1 MRQTKRYLAFLL
13 ALALLAL
20 AGCRSQTVG
29 PEQPSDSPAPSASES
44 PSPDESDSPAPTD
57 SQPPEASPSAPAESE
72 SQPVKTDEGVPADE
86 DAVLTVDDQE
96 LAAVRHY
103 SPLGYS
109 IVYPADQ
116 ITVKSWE
123 DGDNYQVD
131 AARGTYLAV
140 SQISAS
146 SISAAT
152 AIVQFENAVEDEPK
166 GFIFGSDGYAGVRMV
181 QQQGGLSLEFILVE
195 KDGTI
200 FLLER
205 AVFTGGEEYENVLQ
219 AMLDSFTIE

>member
-1 MRQTKRYLAFLL
+1 MRQTKRCL
-13 ALALLAL
+13 ALLLVLLLAL
-20 AGCRSQTVG
+20 AGCRNQNVG
-29 PEQPSDSPAPSASES
+29 PEQPTDSPAPPASES
-44 PSPDESDSPAPTD
+44 PSPDESSPPASTD

-72 SQPVKTDEGVPADE
+72 SQPEKTDEGVPADE
-86 DAVLTVDDQE
+86 DTVLTVDGQE
-96 LAAVRHY
+96 LAAVRHH

-140 SQISAS
+140 SQVGAS
-146 SISAAT
+146 SVSDAA
-152 AIVQFENAVEDEPK
+152 AIVQFENAVEEDPT
-166 GFIFGSDGYAGVRMV
+166 GFLFGSGSYAGVRMT
-181 QQQGGLSLEFILVE
+181 QQAGGLTLEFLLVE
-195 KDGTI
+195 QNGTI
-200 FLLER
+200 FLVER
-205 AVFTGGEEYENVLQ
+205 AVFTGGEEQESLLQ